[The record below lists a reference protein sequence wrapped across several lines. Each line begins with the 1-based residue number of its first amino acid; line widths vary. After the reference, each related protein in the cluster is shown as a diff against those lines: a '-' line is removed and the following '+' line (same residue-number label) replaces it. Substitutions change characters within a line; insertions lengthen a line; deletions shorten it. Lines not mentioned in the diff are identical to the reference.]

1 MEASVICFGEV
12 LWDVFP
18 SGEKIGGAPLN
29 VALRLNALG
38 VKTKIASRVGEDAL
52 GKRLLDFVA
61 AENLSGDLIQVDA
74 THGTGQVLVHLDE
87 NGSASYTIAHPA
99 AWDNIEALTNLIEKV
114 KACDAF
120 LFGSLVARD
129 AISKSTLDQLL
140 SHANYKVFDVNLRAP
155 HYSIPLLEGLMNKA
169 DFIKFN
175 DDELIEISK
184 ALGCKEETMEQQ
196 IRFIAEQTQT
206 NSICVTRGSEGAL
219 LYQDGKFISQSGFP
233 IQVEDT
239 VGAGDSFLA
248 TLLEGL
254 LNKKSAQEALK
265 RACAMGAM
273 VAGSMGANPRISETE
288 LSAFI
293 QKHT

>member
-38 VKTKIASRVGEDAL
+38 IQTNIASRIGDDAL
-52 GKRLLDFVA
+52 GKRLLEFVT

-74 THGTGQVLVHLDE
+74 THETGQVLVHLDE

-155 HYSIPLLEGLMNKA
+155 HYSIPLLEGLMKKA

-219 LYQDGKFISQSGFP
+219 LYQEGKFISQSGFP

>member
-38 VKTKIASRVGEDAL
+38 IQTNIASRIGDDAL

-87 NGSASYTIAHPA
+87 NGSASYTIARPA